1 MSMVLGCVG
10 TAASVWWCLS
20 SVDGRQIDVQRPD
33 LPEDVGPLPETVR
46 LHVRDGIFW
55 LVARDQL
62 RGVYWVNL
70 ERVTAPSINPL
81 LSVVLVPNWADAPL
95 AMQARRLDGP
105 IARVGT
111 LAVGWPFL
119 AVARQWVEPDST
131 QGFIPRVENDD
142 DGSSTAKAASRFFTA
157 TPDSRSIVIPLG
169 LLGDVVV
176 FGAAAAPFMSLG
188 RWLTRRRASG
198 VTRPASAA

>member
-1 MSMVLGCVG
+1 M
-10 TAASVWWCLS
+10 
-20 SVDGRQIDVQRPD
+20 QRPD

-46 LHVRDGIFW
+46 LHVLDGIFW

-81 LSVVLVPNWADAPL
+81 LSVVLVPSWADAPL
-95 AMQARRLDGP
+95 AMQARQLDGP

-131 QGFIPRVENDD
+131 VGFIPKVENDD
-142 DGSSTAKAASRFFTA
+142 DGSSTAKAAARFFA
-157 TPDSRSIVIPLG
+157 AAPNSRAIPIPLG
-169 LLGDVVV
+169 LMGDVLV
-176 FGAAAAPFMSLG
+176 FGAVAAPLVALG
-188 RWLTRRRASG
+188 RRLTQRRSGG
-198 VTRPASAA
+198 VTQPANAA